1 MTSDIVFVT
10 GETYFD
16 HPLCGVAILKRL
28 LEKYGYKVKIL
39 EKPTKET
46 IKNNKPN
53 LFFAVTSGSVD
64 SMLKNYTPL
73 KKERDK
79 DIPDRA
85 TIVYCNWIRQY
96 HKNTP
101 MAIGGIEPSMRR
113 FVHYDYWDNNLRKPI
128 LFDSRADILAYGTAE
143 KQILEIANRLKNNQ
157 GLTDIPGT
165 CIISRELPEKFIE
178 LPSFQEVTNSHERFC
193 DMQNMLTNDNLAQ
206 KIDNRYVLQYQAPQ
220 YTTDDLDE
228 YYELPFKRE
237 VNSKELSGFEFSIV
251 THRGCIGNCN
261 FCAINLL
268 QGDKIISRSKA
279 SISREIKKITKM
291 PHFKGNI
298 DNIGGPSANMYGMD
312 CNKCT
317 GNCIDCN
324 SLDRTNKEFIQLL
337 KEAQQIP
344 GVKKVYIRSGVR
356 YDLASSEF
364 IKQLALHH
372 TSGKVRIAPEHVNE
386 KVLELMN
393 KNKGNFHDFIR
404 EFRKHNKKDEI
415 SFYFMTAHPGS
426 SMKEAKKLADELKQL
441 KNTEDVQV
449 FTPTPMTVST
459 CMYYTSLNPK
469 TKEKIY
475 IPYTYREKKEQKRI
489 LFKS

>member
-356 YDLASSEF
+356 
-364 IKQLALHH
+364 
-372 TSGKVRIAPEHVNE
+372 
-386 KVLELMN
+386 
-393 KNKGNFHDFIR
+393 
-404 EFRKHNKKDEI
+404 
-415 SFYFMTAHPGS
+415 
-426 SMKEAKKLADELKQL
+426 
-441 KNTEDVQV
+441 
-449 FTPTPMTVST
+449 
-459 CMYYTSLNPK
+459 
-469 TKEKIY
+469 
-475 IPYTYREKKEQKRI
+475 
-489 LFKS
+489 